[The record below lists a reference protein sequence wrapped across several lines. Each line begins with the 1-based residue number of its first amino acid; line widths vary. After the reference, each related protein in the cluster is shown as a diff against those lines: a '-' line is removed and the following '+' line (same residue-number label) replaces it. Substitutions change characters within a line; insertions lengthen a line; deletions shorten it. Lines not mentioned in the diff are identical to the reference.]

1 MITTIT
7 IEANN
12 ESQLIERIEQIRD
25 ALKDSSLEDNEL
37 MDGSYKVG
45 TSLVEIEGEPETNG
59 FIQHGMFV
67 WSNESVP
74 YQKVNT

>member
-12 ESQLIERIEQIRD
+12 ESELIERLEQIRD
-25 ALKDSSLEDNEL
+25 AVADGALEDNEL

-45 TSLVEIEGEPETNG
+45 TSTVEIEGKPDG
-59 FIQHGMFV
+59 FIQHSMFV
-67 WSNESVP
+67 WDNKSVP
-74 YQKVNT
+74 YQKVNA

>member
-1 MITTIT
+1 MTTTIT
-7 IEANN
+7 IEANT
-12 ESQLIERIEQIRD
+12 ESQLIERLEQITD

-45 TSLVEIEGEPETNG
+45 TSTVEIEGKPDG

-67 WSNESVP
+67 WTNKSVP
-74 YQKVNT
+74 YQKVNA

>member
-12 ESQLIERIEQIRD
+12 ESELIERLEQIRD
-25 ALKDSSLEDNEL
+25 AVADGALEDNEL

-45 TSLVEIEGEPETNG
+45 TSTVEIEGKADG
-59 FIQHGMFV
+59 FIQHSMFV
-67 WSNESVP
+67 WDNKSVP
-74 YQKVNT
+74 YQKVNA